1 MSSSH
6 LSPVAFVRP
15 LVDAELAAFVAS
27 RRPLLL
33 EIGAEW
39 EPVLAALEAMIS
51 GGKRLRPAFC
61 YWGWRGA
68 GGGEEPGLYT
78 AAAALELLQACGA
91 LIHDDVIDNS
101 DTRRG
106 SRRAPRLAA
115 LHRESGWHATPTS
128 SAGARH
134 PAGGPVPGVV

>member
-39 EPVLAALEAMIS
+39 EPVLAAL
-51 GGKRLRPAFC
+51 
-61 YWGWRGA
+61 
-68 GGGEEPGLYT
+68 
-78 AAAALELLQACGA
+78 
-91 LIHDDVIDNS
+91 V
-101 DTRRG
+101 
-106 SRRAPRLAA
+106 PRLAA
-115 LHRESGWHATPTS
+115 G
-128 SAGARH
+128 
-134 PAGGPVPGVV
+134 